1 MTETAALPLCVPL
14 KRRAE
19 ARQAGAVWDARS
31 QRLLWPHPRSSL
43 AETSPLVRWLPRRY
57 RLKIG
62 EVALRPWM
70 VPQPLWGWN
79 LRALLAKPDWDVIRR
94 AAYARSGYC
103 CHVCGE
109 QGPNHPVEADEGWSY
124 DDQTRCQRLAGVVAL
139 CPSCHAVRHWG
150 RTEVMGRRTEAL
162 RWLCHINQWSVA
174 QAEDCVAQAITQWR
188 QRSRQSWRCDVSW
201 VAQHYG
207 YTLVPDGV
215 EKARDIQ
222 RGFEEKARMG

>member
-31 QRLLWPHPRSSL
+31 QCMLWPHPRFSL
-43 AETSPLVRWLPRRY
+43 AETSPLVPWLPRRY
-57 RLKIG
+57 RLKTN

-139 CPSCHAVRHWG
+139 CPSCHACVIGDEQRSWD
-150 RTEVMGRRTEAL
+150 MGRRTEAL
-162 RWLCHINQWSVA
+162 SWLCHINQWSVA
-174 QAEDCVAQAITQWR
+174 KRKT
-188 QRSRQSWRCDVSW
+188 VS
-201 VAQHYG
+201 H
-207 YTLVPDGV
+207 
-215 EKARDIQ
+215 R
-222 RGFEEKARMG
+222 R